1 MPIQTDKPDTTETK
15 KYFDYV
21 SVAKRTKQVAYF
33 VEQHD
38 KTAMFEQFIKNSDKK
53 QIVVLIGTKRKADEV
68 SKYLKTKD
76 ILATAVHGNHR
87 KEQIEAAAKAFNSTE
102 INIIITTDMILKSL
116 DLTNMELIVNYDL
129 PLDVQEYF
137 VRLNYVD
144 EIGEAISFVSAD
156 EKNILENIEFMMK
169 QDMPKENVKDFSP
182 TPAPEGIKSGE
193 LARNKNKK
201 PRHKKKKARKDTEK
215 E

>member
-1 MPIQTDKPDTTETK
+1 MPTKTDTTDTT
-15 KYFDYV
+15 KYFDHV
-21 SVAKRTKQVAYF
+21 SVAKRTKQVAF
-33 VEQHD
+33 LVEQHD
-38 KTAMFEQFIKNSDKK
+38 KTRMFEQFIKNSDKK

-68 SKYLKTKD
+68 SKYLKAKD

-87 KEQIEAAAKAFNSTE
+87 KEQLEEAAKAFNTTE

-116 DLTNMELIVNYDL
+116 DLTNIKIIVNYDL
-129 PLDVQEYF
+129 PLDALEYF

-144 EIGEAISFVSAD
+144 EIGESISFVSAD
-156 EKNILENIEFMMK
+156 EKNILETIEFIMK

-193 LARNKNKK
+193 LSRNKNKK
-201 PRHKKKKARKDTEK
+201 PRHKKKKARKDIEK